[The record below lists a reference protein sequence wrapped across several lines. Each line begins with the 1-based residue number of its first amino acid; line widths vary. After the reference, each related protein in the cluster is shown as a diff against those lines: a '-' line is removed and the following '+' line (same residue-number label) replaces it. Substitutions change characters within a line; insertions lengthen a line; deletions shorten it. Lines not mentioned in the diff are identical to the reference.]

1 MSSSDSEAFETE
13 LDAYRDRVSKPLI
26 RLFRAY
32 GLDEWG
38 WLALGLLASVLTYGA
53 VLVTP
58 IVLGTTIDAV
68 FNDQAAYALP
78 LVPEA
83 WLPTDRTDQFWLSV
97 AIVGVALGGGAILQW
112 VRGVAINFF
121 AHGVMYSIRVDAYE
135 KMQRLDMTF
144 FDNKETGEIMSILN
158 NDTGNLE
165 VFFDNALGDSVRIGV
180 IVVGITA
187 ALLYTNAQ
195 LALVTLGAVPL
206 LVVFTWWFV
215 RVIEPRYATVRSTIG
230 DLNTRIENG
239 LSGIEL
245 VKTTSTEAYENERVR
260 GVSRDVFDAQMD
272 VLKLSYFY
280 RPGMELITGA
290 ALLAT
295 FVIGGL
301 WVFSGPPVFFTG
313 QLSIGEF
320 VVFMLL
326 TQRLTGPMAQL
337 SNIVDWYEN
346 ARASGKRIC
355 GLMDVPV
362 RIENAPNPIRLDSVE
377 GRVEYDDVSFAYEPG
392 DPGRASERSTG
403 ERRDP
408 GAGDPGRASERATGE
423 QSDPQA
429 GETVLD
435 SIDIA
440 AEPGETV
447 AIVGPTGAGKSTIA
461 KLLLRLYDVSGGAV
475 RVDGHDVRDV
485 ALSDL
490 RSSIGYV
497 SQDTF
502 LFDGTVTENIRYG
515 RFDADREDVVAA
527 AKAAEAH
534 GFIEDL
540 SEGYDTRVGERGVKL
555 SGGQRQ
561 RIAIARTV
569 LQDPEILLLDEATSA
584 VDTETEY
591 LIQRSLDRLAAD
603 RTTLVIAH
611 RLSTVKDADG
621 IVVLDEGRVVERG
634 THGELLAA
642 DGLYANLWGVQAGEI
657 ESLPDEFL
665 ARAADT
671 D

>member
-1 MSSSDSEAFETE
+1 MTDTEEFETE
-13 LDAYRDRVSKPLI
+13 LDVYRDRVSKPLV
-26 RLFRAY
+26 RLFGAY
-32 GLDEWG
+32 GMDERR
-38 WLALGLLASVLTYGA
+38 WLAVGLVASVFTYGA
-53 VLVTP
+53 ILVTP
-58 IVLGTTIDAV
+58 IVLGVTIDAV
-68 FNDQAAYALP
+68 FTGESAYSLP
-78 LVPEA
+78 LVPDA
-83 WLPTDRTDQFWLSV
+83 WLPTDRTDQFWLSA
-97 AIVGVALGGGAILQW
+97 AIVGVALGGGAVLQW
-112 VRGVAINFF
+112 IRGVAINYF
-121 AHGVMYSIRVDAYE
+121 AHGVMYAIRVDAYE

-144 FDNKETGEIMSILN
+144 FDNKETGEVMSILN

-180 IVVGITA
+180 IVLGITA
-187 ALLYTNAQ
+187 ALLYTNWQ

-206 LVVFTWWFV
+206 LVGFTWWFI

-245 VKTTSTEAYENERVR
+245 VKTTSTEEYENDRVR
-260 GVSRDVFDAQMD
+260 RVSRDVFDANMD

-295 FVIGGL
+295 FVVGGL
-301 WVFSGPPVFFTG
+301 WVFSGPPPFFSGT
-313 QLSIGEF
+313 LTVGEF

-346 ARASGKRIC
+346 AKASGKRIC

-362 RIENAPNPIRLDSVE
+362 RIADAPNPVALESVG
-377 GRVEYDDVSFAYEPG
+377 GRVEFDGVTFAYGGSEVL
-392 DPGRASERSTG
+392 RASDRSAG

-408 GAGDPGRASERATGE
+408 GDSGPEA
-423 QSDPQA
+423 
-429 GETVLD
+429 VLD
-435 SIDIA
+435 GVDIA

-447 AIVGPTGAGKSTIA
+447 AIVGPTGAGKSTVA
-461 KLLLRLYDVSGGAV
+461 KLLLRLYDVTDGAI

-485 ALSDL
+485 RLSDL
-490 RSSIGYV
+490 RSAVGYV

-502 LFDGTVTENIRYG
+502 LFDGTIAENIRYG
-515 RFDADREDVVAA
+515 RFDAPREDVIAA
-527 AKAAEAH
+527 AAAAEAH
-534 GFIEDL
+534 EFIERL
-540 SEGYDTRVGERGVKL
+540 PEGYDTRVGERGVKL

-569 LQDPEILLLDEATSA
+569 LQNPPILLLDEATSA

-591 LIQRSLDRLAAD
+591 LIQRSLDRLAAN

-611 RLSTVKDADG
+611 RLSTIKDADT
-621 IVVLDEGRVVERG
+621 IVVLDRGRVVERG
-634 THGELLAA
+634 THEKLLAA
-642 DGLYANLWGVQAGEI
+642 GGLYANLWGVQAGEI
-657 ESLPDEFL
+657 ESLPEDFL
-665 ARAADT
+665 ERTRRSAAEH
-671 D
+671 

>member
-1 MSSSDSEAFETE
+1 MATSDEFDTE
-13 LDAYRDRVSKPLI
+13 LDAYREQVERPLW
-26 RLFRAY
+26 RLFLAYTPDHVLWLTVGLLTSVLAY
-32 GLDEWG
+32 G
-38 WLALGLLASVLTYGA
+38 T

-68 FNDQAAYALP
+68 FTQESAYALP
-78 LVPEA
+78 LVPDA
-83 WLPTDRTDQFWLSV
+83 WLPGRQEAQFWFSTGVV
-97 AIVGVALGGGAILQW
+97 AAALLGGAVLQW
-112 VRGVAINFF
+112 VRGVAINYF
-121 AHGVMYSIRVDAYE
+121 AHGVMYAIRVDAYE

-144 FDNKETGEIMSILN
+144 FDNKETGEVMSILN
-158 NDTGNLE
+158 NDTSNLE
-165 VFFDNALGDSVRIGV
+165 TFFDNALGDSVRIGV
-180 IVVGITA
+180 IVVGVTT
-187 ALLYTNAQ
+187 ALLYTNRQ

-206 LVVFTWWFV
+206 LLGFTWWFM
-215 RVIEPRYATVRSTIG
+215 RVIEPRYTRHRETIG

-245 VKTTSTEAYENERVR
+245 VKTTSTEEYENDRVR
-260 GVSRDVFDAQMD
+260 RVSRDVFDANMD

-295 FVIGGL
+295 FVLGGL
-301 WVFSGPPVFFTG
+301 WVFSGPPLFFSGELTTG
-313 QLSIGEF
+313 DF

-337 SNIVDWYEN
+337 SSIVDWYEN
-346 ARASGKRIC
+346 AKASGKRIC

-362 RIENAPNPIRLDSVE
+362 RIEDRPDAIALDDVE
-377 GRVEYDDVSFAYEPG
+377 GRVEYDDVTFAY
-392 DPGRASERSTG
+392 D
-403 ERRDP
+403 D
-408 GAGDPGRASERATGE
+408 
-423 QSDPQA
+423 

-435 SIDIA
+435 GVDIDA
-440 AEPGETV
+440 DPGETV
-447 AIVGPTGAGKSTIA
+447 AIVGPTGAGKSTVA
-461 KLLLRLYDVSGGAV
+461 RLLLRLYDVTDGAV
-475 RVDGHDVRDV
+475 QVDGHDVRDV
-485 ALSDL
+485 RLADL

-502 LFDGTVTENIRYG
+502 LFDGTIAENIRYG
-515 RFDADREDVVAA
+515 RFDADRDDVVAA
-527 AKAAEAH
+527 AEAAEAH
-534 GFIEDL
+534 GFIQGL

-591 LIQRSLDRLAAD
+591 LIQRSLSRLAAD

-611 RLSTVKDADG
+611 RLSTVKDADT
-621 IVVLDEGRVVERG
+621 IVVLDDGEVVEG
-634 THGELLAA
+634 GSHEDLLAA

-657 ESLPDEFL
+657 ESLPEDLL
-665 ARAADT
+665 ARTAESSAER
-671 D
+671 